1 MIEKLQRFRE
11 VWNVDFEFGSDSNL
25 RPAPVCMVAR
35 ELFTRREIRSWK
47 GELQAMS
54 RAPFDVGPETLLVA
68 YNAVAELSCFLALR
82 WPFPHNVVDLYVEHR
97 LQTNAFL
104 PKNQNNLLA
113 ALAMRRLAHIDA
125 GEKTAMRHK
134 FLTKTAWSAQEQKE
148 GLDYCATDVDAG
160 EALLPV
166 MLPSIDLPAA
176 LYRGRYMAAA
186 ARMEHAG
193 VPVDAALYRRMT
205 SDWEKLKLALIRD
218 VDANYGVYEDQHFR
232 AHRFAD
238 YLARQNILDDWP
250 VKNGNLLLDRDTFR
264 SQAQHHPQLEQLR
277 QLRTTLN
284 ELRLT
289 DLRIGAD
296 GRNRCSLFPFWTAT
310 GRNQPP
316 PTQFIFGPARWCRG
330 LIRPPEGY
338 GLVYVDWSAQEFA
351 ILAGLS
357 GDEQLIKAY
366 ENSDPYLAF
375 AKEAKL
381 APPNATKRSHPEI
394 RNACKRLL
402 LGVPYG
408 MTPQGLA
415 MAVKIPLA
423 DAREIYA
430 RHRATY
436 RRFWSWSDDRLTT
449 AQFSGEI
456 HSEFGWRQRVTSG
469 TEAGALKNFPA
480 QANGAEMMRIAAI
493 AATEAEI
500 EVCCPVHDAFLIAAP
515 LDRLEADVAHMR
527 DLMTRAGRTVTG
539 GLDVRTDAMIVRY
552 PDRYMDDGGSPMWN
566 RVMRLIDSLPAEQV
580 RVA

>member
-1 MIEKLQRFRE
+1 MIEKLQRFSE
-11 VWNVDFEFGSDSNL
+11 VWNVDFEFRSDSNL
-25 RPAPVCMVAR
+25 RSAPVCMVAR
-35 ELFTRREIRSWK
+35 ELHTRREIRLWK
-47 GELQAMS
+47 EQLQAMFH
-54 RAPFDVGPETLLVA
+54 APFNVGREALLVA

-82 WPFPHNVVDLYVEHR
+82 WPFPHNVLDLYVEHR

-113 ALAMRRLAHIDA
+113 ALAMRHLAHIDA
-125 GEKTAMRHK
+125 SEKTSMRQ
-134 FLTKTAWSAQEQKE
+134 LIISRTSWSPEEQKAI
-148 GLDYCATDVDAG
+148 LDYCTTDVDAG

-166 MLPSIDLPAA
+166 MLRLIDLPPA
-176 LYRGRYMAAA
+176 LYRARYMAAV
-186 ARMEHAG
+186 ARMEHTG
-193 VPVDAALYRRMT
+193 VPVDAPLYRQMT
-205 SDWEKLKLALIRD
+205 SDWERLKLALIRD
-218 VDANYGVYEDQHFR
+218 VDVNYGVYEEQHFR
-232 AHRFAD
+232 THRFAD
-238 YLARQNILDDWP
+238 YLARQNIEDWP
-250 VKNGNLLLDRDTFR
+250 VKNGNLVLDRDTFR
-264 SQAQHHPQLEQLR
+264 SQAQVHPQLEQLR

-338 GLVYVDWSAQEFA
+338 GLAYVDWAAQEFA
-351 ILAGLS
+351 VMAGLS

-366 ENSDPYLAF
+366 QNSDPYMAF
-375 AKEAKL
+375 AKDAKL
-381 APPNATKRSHPEI
+381 APSSATKQSHPEI

-415 MAVKIPLA
+415 KAVKIPLA

-430 RHRATY
+430 RHRVTY
-436 RRFWSWSDDRLTT
+436 RRFWAWADDRLTT

-456 HSEFGWRQRVTSG
+456 HSEFGWRQQVMSG

-493 AATEAEI
+493 AATEAGI

-515 LDRLEADVAHMR
+515 LNQLEADVAHMR
-527 DLMTRAGRTVTG
+527 DLMTRAGRTVS
-539 GLDVRTDAMIVRY
+539 GLNVRTDATIVRH
-552 PDRYMDDGGSPMWN
+552 PDRYMDEGGGPMWN
-566 RVMRLIDSLPAEQV
+566 RVLKLLNGLSQA
-580 RVA
+580 AA

>member
-25 RPAPVCMVAR
+25 HPVPVCMVAR
-35 ELFTRREIRSWK
+35 ELFTRREIRAWK
-47 GELQAMS
+47 DELQAMF
-54 RAPFDVGPETLLVA
+54 RAPFDVGPEALLVA
-68 YNAVAELSCFLALR
+68 YNAVSELRCFLALR
-82 WPFPHNVVDLYVEHR
+82 WPFPHNALDLYVEHR

-113 ALAMRRLAHIDA
+113 ALAMRGLADIDA
-125 GEKTAMRHK
+125 SEKTSMRQ
-134 FLTKTAWSAQEQKE
+134 LIMSRTSWSPAEQKAI
-148 GLDYCATDVDAG
+148 LDYCATDVDAG

-176 LYRGRYMAAA
+176 LYRARYMAAVA
-186 ARMEHAG
+186 CMEHIG
-193 VPVDAALYRRMT
+193 VPVDAPLYRRMT
-205 SDWEKLKLALIRD
+205 SDWERLKLALIRD
-218 VDANYGVYEDQHFR
+218 VDVNYGVYEEQHFR
-232 AHRFAD
+232 TNRFAD
-238 YLARQNILDDWP
+238 YLARQNINDWP
-250 VKNGNLLLDRDTFR
+250 VKSGNLVLDRDTFR
-264 SQAQHHPQLEQLR
+264 SQAQIRPQLEQLR

-338 GLVYVDWSAQEFA
+338 GLAYVDWSAQEFA
-351 ILAGLS
+351 IMAGLS

-366 ENSDPYLAF
+366 ENSDPYMQF
-375 AKEAKL
+375 ARDTKL
-381 APPNATKRSHPEI
+381 APPNATKHSHPEI

-415 MAVKIPLA
+415 MAVKIPPA

-436 RRFWSWSDDRLTT
+436 RRFWLWADDRLTT

-456 HSEFGWRQRVTSG
+456 HSEFGCRRAHVEPGDETAERSDTGSG
-469 TEAGALKNFPA
+469 L
-480 QANGAEMMRIAAI
+480 
-493 AATEAEI
+493 
-500 EVCCPVHDAFLIAAP
+500 
-515 LDRLEADVAHMR
+515 
-527 DLMTRAGRTVTG
+527 
-539 GLDVRTDAMIVRY
+539 
-552 PDRYMDDGGSPMWN
+552 N
-566 RVMRLIDSLPAEQV
+566 RS
-580 RVA
+580 

>member
-25 RPAPVCMVAR
+25 HPIPVCMVAR
-35 ELFTRREIRSWK
+35 ELFTRREIRAWK
-47 GELQAMS
+47 DELQAMF
-54 RAPFDVGPETLLVA
+54 RAPFDVGPEALLVT

-82 WPFPHNVVDLYVEHR
+82 WPFPHNALDLYVEHR

-113 ALAMRRLAHIDA
+113 ALAMRGLAHIDA
-125 GEKTAMRHK
+125 SEKTSMRQ
-134 FLTKTAWSAQEQKE
+134 LIMSRTSWSPAEQKAI
-148 GLDYCATDVDAG
+148 LDYCATDVDAG

-176 LYRGRYMAAA
+176 LYRARYMAAVA
-186 ARMEHAG
+186 CMEQIG
-193 VPVDAALYRRMT
+193 VPVDAPLYRRMT
-205 SDWEKLKLALIRD
+205 SDWERLKLALIRD
-218 VDANYGVYEDQHFR
+218 VDVNYGVYEEKHFR
-232 AHRFAD
+232 TNRFAD
-238 YLARQNILDDWP
+238 YLARQNINDWP
-250 VKNGNLLLDRDTFR
+250 VKSGNLVLDRDTFR
-264 SQAQHHPQLEQLR
+264 SQAQIRPQLEQLR

-338 GLVYVDWSAQEFA
+338 GLAYVDWSAQEFA
-351 ILAGLS
+351 IMAGLS

-366 ENSDPYLAF
+366 ENSDPYMQF
-375 AKEAKL
+375 ARDTKL
-381 APPNATKRSHPEI
+381 APPNATKHSHPEI

-415 MAVKIPLA
+415 MAVKIPPA

-436 RRFWSWSDDRLTT
+436 RRFWLWADDRLTT

-456 HSEFGWRQRVTSG
+456 HSEFGWKQLVTSG
-469 TEAGALKNFPA
+469 TESGALKNFPA

-493 AATEAEI
+493 AATEAGI
-500 EVCCPVHDAFLIAAP
+500 EVCCPVHDAFLIVAP
-515 LDRLEADVAHMR
+515 LDRLEADVTHMR
-527 DLMTRAGRTVTG
+527 DLMTRAGRTVS
-539 GLDVRTDAMIVRY
+539 GLNVRTDAAIVRH
-552 PDRYMDDGGSPMWN
+552 PDRYMDDGGAPMWN
-566 RVMRLIDSLPAEQV
+566 RVMKLLNGLAQ
-580 RVA
+580 AAA